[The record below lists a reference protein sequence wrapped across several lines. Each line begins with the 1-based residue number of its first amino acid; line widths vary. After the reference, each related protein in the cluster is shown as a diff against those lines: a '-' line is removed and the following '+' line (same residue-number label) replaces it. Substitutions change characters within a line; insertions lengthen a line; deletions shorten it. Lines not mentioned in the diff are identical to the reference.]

1 MGCKKAQFRA
11 LRTPGERRRGSLVL
25 PGLPGAQSRG
35 QRRLCLNVPGLE
47 GQGPSR
53 VPRIVLSQGRAAGRL
68 GAPRPSL
75 QPEPR
80 LPPSGLWSS
89 HLWENPARGSLAAVL
104 RPTQPHSEGRPSSP
118 QRGRRSWGTA
128 ETGGGLLRPAA
139 SFASRARALRTT
151 GGGCFPFTARTPQP
165 RRASAAA
172 PACVREAAPSPSNA
186 EKGDRQENWKG
197 PSLGLAAPQNLLSGQ
212 LGKKEKKK
220 FFRATASPL
229 PGRACL
235 WRSQPGACARIPHP
249 PPAGKRGARKV
260 SGGEQEFLKGSI
272 PTEVSEARR
281 RTWAGRRST
290 YSCRSRHRRIPSS
303 PCLQMAGG
311 IGGRLPRAACADRC
325 PRARQAPPGSVH
337 ASPSCGAWRGDVRR
351 ARRAPV
357 SAVWSAAR

>member
-53 VPRIVLSQGRAAGRL
+53 VPRSVLGQGRAAGRL

-172 PACVREAAPSPSNA
+172 PACVREAARSPSNA

-197 PSLGLAAPQNLLSGQ
+197 PSLGLAAPQNRLSGQ
-212 LGKKEKKK
+212 LGKKEKK
-220 FFRATASPL
+220 
-229 PGRACL
+229 
-235 WRSQPGACARIPHP
+235 I
-249 PPAGKRGARKV
+249 
-260 SGGEQEFLKGSI
+260 
-272 PTEVSEARR
+272 
-281 RTWAGRRST
+281 
-290 YSCRSRHRRIPSS
+290 
-303 PCLQMAGG
+303 LQSN
-311 IGGRLPRAACADRC
+311 RLPS
-325 PRARQAPPGSVH
+325 PRSCLFMEKSARH
-337 ASPSCGAWRGDVRR
+337 LC
-351 ARRAPV
+351 
-357 SAVWSAAR
+357 